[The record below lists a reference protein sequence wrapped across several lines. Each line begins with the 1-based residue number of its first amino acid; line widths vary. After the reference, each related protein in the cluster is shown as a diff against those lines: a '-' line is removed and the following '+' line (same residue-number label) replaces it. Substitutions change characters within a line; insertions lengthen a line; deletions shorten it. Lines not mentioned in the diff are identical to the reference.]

1 MPVSQIR
8 QVLTQYLLVVEVL
21 VVDSLEAVVAAASVP
36 FKEN

>member
-1 MPVSQIR
+1 MPVSQIQ

-21 VVDSLEAVVAAASVP
+21 EAASQAVAVAVASVP